1 MRQLQR
7 EYDVL
12 PNPVSKENKL
22 NEIKNLNTQSKPAF
36 DQEAAADYLEIQNI
50 KTALGNINCSQY
62 MIQVIKDA
70 WTIYLDELEE
80 DILDTNP
87 RLTTTVNTISSLC
100 SDEYGDAVHLARSI
114 ALNQG
119 STTYYDTY
127 DGCEDRTLVTPR
139 SSKEKLDNLSLD
151 VFPNPSSGQVQ
162 LKFNNLVS
170 GLLQI
175 FNSRGD
181 QVYRVE
187 MSGIDLQGLQ
197 LHNSGVYIAKFTPH
211 SGRVITQKIIIVD

>member
-22 NEIKNLNTQSKPAF
+22 DEIKTLNIQSKPAF
-36 DQEAAADYLEIQNI
+36 DQEAIADYIEIQSI
-50 KTALGNINCSQY
+50 KSDLATVNCSEY
-62 MIQVIKDA
+62 IIQVIIDA
-70 WTIYLDELEE
+70 WTVYLDEL
-80 DILDTNP
+80 DRDFLDTNP
-87 RLTTTVNTISSLC
+87 RLVSNINTISSLG

-139 SSKEKLDNLSLD
+139 SNKEKLDNLSLD

-211 SGRVITQKIIIVD
+211 NGRVITQKIIIVD

>member
-80 DILDTNP
+80 DLLDTNP
-87 RLTTTVNTISSLC
+87 RLTTSINTISSLC
-100 SDEYGDAVHLARSI
+100 SDEYGDPVHLARSI

-119 STTYYDTY
+119 STTYYDSY
-127 DGCEDRTLVTPR
+127 DGCEDLTQITPR
-139 SSKEKLDNLSLD
+139 SSEEKLENLSID
-151 VFPNPSSGQVQ
+151 VFPNPSIGLV
-162 LKFNNLVS
+162 KFEFNRKVS
-170 GLLQI
+170 GVLKI
-175 FNSRGD
+175 FNIRGE
-181 QVYRVE
+181 QVLSLVIE
-187 MSGIDLQGLQ
+187 NKTQLSIDIEKNGL
-197 LHNSGVYIAKFTPH
+197 YIGQFT
-211 SGRVITQKIIIVD
+211 SIEGYKLNQKIIIVK